1 MEQTVWHEALAD
13 PPEVSWATQI
23 PHLREEVKKLKEN
36 MAELKREE
44 EEAEQQLHSLNYAV
58 ELTRSEVARRRRSNN
73 ELQSAY
79 ESEQV
84 PKNNSSDEQVQSL
97 EAELLNAK
105 RDAANLVY
113 EIERLEFRLKRARE
127 SQAHESNAFRERVA
141 PRSPTTSPRVS
152 LSSGPLTSP
161 APRPL
166 RLVGDVDALV
176 RVKAD
181 AEKVEGSVDEFEMC
195 RLGVSAGGHIAVYSY
210 ANAQPIAYLE
220 EQKLKVQGLD
230 EQDREA
236 LREGMSSVP
245 VRIGEEAFSLCGL
258 REAVLSCKQ
267 LIERS

>member
-13 PPEVSWATQI
+13 PPEASWATQI
-23 PHLREEVKKLKEN
+23 PLLREEVKKLTEN
-36 MAELKREE
+36 MAELEKEE
-44 EEAEQQLHSLNYAV
+44 EEAEQQLHSLKYAV
-58 ELTRSEVARRRRSNN
+58 ELTKSEVARRRRSNN

-79 ESEQV
+79 ESEQ
-84 PKNNSSDEQVQSL
+84 PPQNNSSDKQVQSL

-127 SQAHESNAFRERVA
+127 IQTHDASAYRERVA

-152 LSSGPLTSP
+152 LSAGALTSP

-166 RLVGDVDALV
+166 RLIGDVDALV

-181 AEKVEGSVDEFEMC
+181 ADKDEGSVDDFEMC

-220 EQKLKVQGLD
+220 EQELKVQGLD
-230 EQDREA
+230 EEDREA
-236 LREGMSSVP
+236 IRKGMSSVP
-245 VRIGEEAFSLCGL
+245 VRIGEEGYSLCGL